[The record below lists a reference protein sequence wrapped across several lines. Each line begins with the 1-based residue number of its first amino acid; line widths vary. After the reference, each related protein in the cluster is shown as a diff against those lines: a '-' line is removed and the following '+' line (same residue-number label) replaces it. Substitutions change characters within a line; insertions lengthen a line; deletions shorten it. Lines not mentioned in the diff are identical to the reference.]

1 MSEREAQTGAAA
13 VVVTHAGPSDLLRRC
28 LVSLDRTARLHVVV
42 VDNGDHDELPTDA
55 YGPGVD
61 EVLRTENR
69 GFGAAVN
76 RGLAVVRAPGR
87 PREPVM
93 VLNDDVEV
101 CDGWLGPLLET
112 LDADAGLG
120 AVQPKLLLAGTEPP
134 AVNSLGVATDRWGA
148 CADVGHGEPDDGPT
162 AGALPIEAFTGGA
175 VLLRAAFLDDVGGFD
190 ERYFLYYEDVD
201 LSLRGAER
209 GWRYACVPTSRVLHA
224 ASSSTAALGEE
235 VVYLRERNRLLT
247 CLRFRSP
254 ATIARGFWLG
264 VRRLRHEPRR
274 AHRRALAAAL
284 AAAPRQLLDRRHR

>member
-1 MSEREAQTGAAA
+1 MSEREAQTAAAA

-28 LVSLDRTARLHVVV
+28 LVSLDRTAQLHVVV
-42 VDNGDHDELPTDA
+42 VDNGVHGELPIDA

-87 PREPVM
+87 PTVPVM
-93 VLNDDVEV
+93 VLNDDIEV
-101 CDGWLGPLLET
+101 CNGWLGPLLDA

-120 AVQPKLLLAGTEPP
+120 AVQPKLLLSGTVPP
-134 AVNSLGVATDRWGA
+134 AINSVGVAADRWGA
-148 CADVGHGEPDDGPT
+148 CADIGHGEPDDGRLE
-162 AGALPIEAFTGGA
+162 GVLPIEAFTGGA
-175 VLLRAAFLDDVGGFD
+175 VLLRDEFLADVGGFD

-209 GWRYACVPTSRVLHA
+209 GWRYACIPTSTVLHA
-224 ASSSTAALGEE
+224 ASASTAALGEE
-235 VVYLRERNRLLT
+235 VAYLRERNRLWT

-254 ATIARGFWLG
+254 ATIARGFWLAA
-264 VRRLRHEPRR
+264 RRLRHEPRR
-274 AHRRALAAAL
+274 AHRRALLAAL
-284 AAAPRQLLDRRHR
+284 VAAPRRLLERWRR